1 MSDKL
6 GPLTF
11 GERQEMVFL
20 GRDFG
25 EQRNYSEDIAAEID
39 QEVHQLVTEALTRAR
54 TVLRN
59 REKVLRV
66 LAARLVEVETM
77 DAVEMDKIIAEAEGQ
92 TKPTKSAKASAAD
105 EEPAAAGA

>member
-25 EQRNYSEDIAAEID
+25 EQRNYSEDVAGEID
-39 QEVHQLVTEALTRAR
+39 QEVHQLVADAFLRAKQVLRERQHVLEALA
-54 TVLRN
+54 
-59 REKVLRV
+59 E
-66 LAARLVEVETM
+66 RLVEVETM
-77 DAVEMDKIIAEAEGQ
+77 DAPEMDRIVAETE
-92 TKPTKSAKASAAD
+92 AKDAAGAVNGA
-105 EEPAAAGA
+105 EPAAEAAGA